1 MKLGIIIGTS
11 EPETVWNA
19 YRLANFSLKERDKV
33 NVFLL
38 AKGVESETG
47 SEKYNVK
54 EQISAFLKNGGEILA
69 CGTCMKSRQ
78 INSRDTCPISSMKDL
93 YQIVKESDKF
103 LTFG

>member
-1 MKLGIIIGTS
+1 MNFGIIISTS

-19 YRLANFSLKERDKV
+19 YRLANFSLKEGDKV
-33 NVFLL
+33 KVFLL

-54 EQISAFLKNGGEILA
+54 DQISSFLKDGGEIRA

-78 INSRDTCPISSMKDL
+78 MDSGDTCLLSSMEDL
-93 YQIVKESDKF
+93 YHIVKESDKV

>member
-1 MKLGIIIGTS
+1 MKLGIIISTS

-19 YRLANFSLKERDKV
+19 YRLANFSLDKGDKV

-38 AKGVESETG
+38 AKGVESESG

-54 EQISAFLKNGGEILA
+54 EQITQFTSKGGQIYA

-78 INSRDTCPISSMKDL
+78 LDSRDTCPLSSMKDL
-93 YQIVKESDKF
+93 YQIVKEADKV

>member
-19 YRLANFSLKERDKV
+19 YRLANFALNEGDNVK
-33 NVFLL
+33 VFLL

-47 SEKYNVK
+47 SEKYNVQ
-54 EQISAFLKNGGEILA
+54 EQVTQFVSKGGEICA
-69 CGTCMKSRQ
+69 CGTCMKSRKMD
-78 INSRDTCPISSMKDL
+78 SRDTCPISSMKDL
-93 YQIVKESDKF
+93 YQIVKESDKV